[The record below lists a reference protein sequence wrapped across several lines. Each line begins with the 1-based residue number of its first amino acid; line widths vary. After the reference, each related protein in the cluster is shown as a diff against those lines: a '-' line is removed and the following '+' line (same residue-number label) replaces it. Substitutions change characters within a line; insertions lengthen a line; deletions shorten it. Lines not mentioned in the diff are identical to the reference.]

1 MWVDDLWGAVR
12 RAMALSVAVT
22 LAGLVTARNVDA
34 QAPSERVLTPISRG
48 SFPAAPLSDLPG
60 TPQAGSIR
68 RSLERLDYRFLT
80 LEEVQ
85 AQPSSRRSVG
95 RKILGGALGGP
106 RRLFRGW
113 LHRREDRRRLRRLRR
128 SRPQGS
134 RDRGP
139 DRRRGWGHP
148 GRKILLGA
156 LEFTSAQP

>member
-68 RSLERLDYRFLT
+68 RSLEKLDYRSLT

-95 RKILGGALGGP
+95 RKILGGALGAFGG
-106 RRLFRGW
+106 FFAGGYIGAMI
-113 LHRREDRRRLRRLRR
+113 D
-128 SRPQGS
+128 G
-134 RDRGP
+134 DCGGC
-139 DRRRGWGHP
+139 DDP
-148 GRKILLGA
+148 GLKGAVIGAPIGAVVGGILGA
-156 LEFTSAQP
+156 KFF

>member
-68 RSLERLDYRFLT
+68 RSLEKLDYRSLT
-80 LEEVQ
+80 LEEMQ

-95 RKILGGALGGP
+95 RKILGGALGAFGG
-106 RRLFRGW
+106 FFAGGYIGAKI
-113 LHRREDRRRLRRLRR
+113 EGDC
-128 SRPQGS
+128 GGC
-134 RDRGP
+134 D
-139 DRRRGWGHP
+139 DP
-148 GRKILLGA
+148 GLKGAVIGAPIGAVVGGILGA
-156 LEFTSAQP
+156 KFF

>member
-68 RSLERLDYRFLT
+68 RSLEKLDYGSLT
-80 LEEVQ
+80 LGEMQ

-95 RKILGGALGGP
+95 RKILGGALGAFGG
-106 RRLFRGW
+106 FFAGGYIGAKI
-113 LHRREDRRRLRRLRR
+113 D
-128 SRPQGS
+128 G
-134 RDRGP
+134 DCGGC
-139 DRRRGWGHP
+139 DDP
-148 GRKILLGA
+148 GLKGAVIGAPIGAVVGGILGA
-156 LEFTSAQP
+156 KFF

>member
-68 RSLERLDYRFLT
+68 RSLEKLDYRSLT

-95 RKILGGALGGP
+95 RKILGGALGALGG
-106 RRLFRGW
+106 FFAGGYIGAKI
-113 LHRREDRRRLRRLRR
+113 EGDC
-128 SRPQGS
+128 GGC
-134 RDRGP
+134 D
-139 DRRRGWGHP
+139 DP
-148 GRKILLGA
+148 GLKGAVIGAPIGAVVGGILGA
-156 LEFTSAQP
+156 KFF

>member
-1 MWVDDLWGAVR
+1 MWVDDLWAAVR

-48 SFPAAPLSDLPG
+48 SFSAAPLSDLPD

-68 RSLERLDYRFLT
+68 RSLEKLDYRSLT

-95 RKILGGALGGP
+95 RKILGGALGAFGGFFAGGYIGA
-106 RRLFRGW
+106 RIDG
-113 LHRREDRRRLRRLRR
+113 DC
-128 SRPQGS
+128 GGC
-134 RDRGP
+134 D
-139 DRRRGWGHP
+139 DP
-148 GRKILLGA
+148 GLKGAVIGAPIGAVVGGILGA
-156 LEFTSAQP
+156 KFF

>member
-68 RSLERLDYRFLT
+68 RSLEKLDYRSLT

-95 RKILGGALGGP
+95 RKILGGALGAFGG
-106 RRLFRGW
+106 FFAGGYIGAKI
-113 LHRREDRRRLRRLRR
+113 EGDC
-128 SRPQGS
+128 GGC
-134 RDRGP
+134 D
-139 DRRRGWGHP
+139 DP
-148 GRKILLGA
+148 GLKGAVIGAPIGAVVGGILGA
-156 LEFTSAQP
+156 KFF

>member
-68 RSLERLDYRFLT
+68 RSLEKLDYRSLT

-85 AQPSSRRSVG
+85 AQPSSQRSVG
-95 RKILGGALGGP
+95 RKILGGALGAFGG
-106 RRLFRGW
+106 FFAGGYIGAKI
-113 LHRREDRRRLRRLRR
+113 EGDC
-128 SRPQGS
+128 GGC
-134 RDRGP
+134 D
-139 DRRRGWGHP
+139 DP
-148 GRKILLGA
+148 GLKGAVIGAPIGAVVGGILGA
-156 LEFTSAQP
+156 KFF